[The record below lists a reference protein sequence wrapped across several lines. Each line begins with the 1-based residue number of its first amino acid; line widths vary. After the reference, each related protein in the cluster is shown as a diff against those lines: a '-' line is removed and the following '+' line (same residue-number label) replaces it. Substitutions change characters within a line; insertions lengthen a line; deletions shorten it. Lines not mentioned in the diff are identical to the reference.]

1 MSEISYELFIQYSFL
16 KMNYKR
22 EIILFFNLIFFPFGL
37 HLIRIMEFVKDDT
50 NNDRGIMN
58 VKVFKDKLK
67 KVLMKR
73 KIRRSQ
79 KISKTLL
86 REIFDDLYKKELDI
100 DVPLENEGEEGSK
113 GFYEDI
119 YDRVT
124 KGIDP
129 DQEIEA
135 SDIKKW
141 ISPKRISEA
150 ASEII
155 EYMVSP
161 SYYDDL

>member
-1 MSEISYELFIQYSFL
+1 MKFYYII
-16 KMNYKR
+16 
-22 EIILFFNLIFFPFGL
+22 IILYLIQLNF
-37 HLIRIMEFVKDDT
+37 IKSINSEKSNDKDTIDDEDDDMEFVKDDT

-155 EYMVSP
+155 EYMASP